1 MRLKALM
8 GINMIS
14 FLTLFSS
21 YQFISQKIMNQIACI
36 LGQLYDNTTFSLDI
50 NELNALLSIDY
61 KAKDFESAI
70 QKPSLLASNT
80 ISESMID
87 LNYLFYKVFHLLSR
101 SYSGEILYKALGM
114 LSLHNPI
121 N

>member
-8 GINMIS
+8 GTIMIS

-121 N
+121 H